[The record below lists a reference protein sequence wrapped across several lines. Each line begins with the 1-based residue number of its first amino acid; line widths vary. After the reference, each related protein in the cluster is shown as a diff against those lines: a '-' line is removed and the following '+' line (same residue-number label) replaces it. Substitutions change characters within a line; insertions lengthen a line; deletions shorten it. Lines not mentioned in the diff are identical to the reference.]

1 MEAVM
6 GFITEYTLFDLFAF
20 ITLLVV
26 VVRSMERFVSW
37 VGKKLR
43 AYYKHRKG
51 IEEKDVSLSEGLKK
65 INSLSARVDTIEKQH
80 KESAEHEC
88 EIMKKLDKLSEMLV
102 GIEEKCTKLEQNIE
116 SNKQKSD
123 EVDRDLL
130 RDRILGGMRFF
141 NQNKDN
147 DGRVHISRS
156 DHENLSHLFERYF
169 ERNGNGTVKQ
179 KYKNEFLQ
187 FIIDD

>member
-1 MEAVM
+1 METVIS
-6 GFITEYTLFDLFAF
+6 FFTDYTLFDLFAF

-26 VVRSMERFVSW
+26 VVRSMERCANW
-37 VGKKLR
+37 VGKKLT

-51 IEEKDVSLSEGLKK
+51 IEEKDESLGEGLKK
-65 INSLSARVDTIEKQH
+65 IDSLSARVDTIEKQH

-88 EIMKKLDKLSEMLV
+88 EIMKKLDKLSDMLT
-102 GIEEKCTKLEQNIE
+102 GIEAKCTKLEQNIE
-116 SNKQKSD
+116 FNKQKSD

-130 RDRILGGMRFF
+130 RDRIIGGMRFF
-141 NQNKDN
+141 NQNKDS
-147 DGRVHISRS
+147 DGRVHISRG

-169 ERNGNGTVKQ
+169 ERKGNGTVKQ
-179 KYKNEFLQ
+179 KYNNEFLQ